1 MIVEAL
7 ARVSRVLTVGT
18 PTGDNAD
25 RFLADTLAVLLPLS
39 LPDASEAVVD
49 PLGEVRR
56 QLPADIDQDALV
68 PLFAAAPSG
77 TEAVQEALREL
88 LEAPLDL
95 DSEDTA
101 S

>member
-1 MIVEAL
+1 
-7 ARVSRVLTVGT
+7 VLTVGT

-25 RFLADTLAVLLPLS
+25 RFIEDTLAVLLPLS

-56 QLPADIDQDALV
+56 QLPGDIDQVDLV
-68 PLFAAAPSG
+68 SLFAAAPGG

-88 LEAPLDL
+88 LEAALDI
-95 DSEDTA
+95 EDTA